1 MLEHLLN
8 DSRTR
13 PLPGDEQ
20 LRLMREYRRT
30 NDPRI
35 ERKLVETN
43 LRLVAKIVRHLDRTH
58 GRSFEDL
65 LQEGCLGL
73 VEAIRRFDPERGAAL
88 STYAGFW
95 IRAYVRKFQMDNVRI
110 VRSVRTR
117 AERVAFFKGVVCAPE
132 VSLDAPVGADRT
144 GLVEFMPDP
153 APAPD
158 ARVEAAELT
167 YKARQAAETL
177 AGHLSR
183 RDLTILKSRVLSDE
197 PTSMQAVAQRTALSR
212 ERVRQIE
219 LRLMMAIRHEME
231 GPLAKAA

>member
-1 MLEHLLN
+1 MLEQLLN
-8 DSRTR
+8 DARTR
-13 PLPGDEQ
+13 PLPANEQ

-30 NDPRI
+30 NDRRI
-35 ERKLVETN
+35 ERQLVETN

-117 AERVAFFKGVVCAPE
+117 AERVAFFKGVVCPAE
-132 VSLDAPVGADRT
+132 VSLDAPVSPNRT
-144 GLVEFMPDP
+144 SLVEFMPDP
-153 APAPD
+153 APEPD
-158 ARVEAAELT
+158 ARVEAAELA
-167 YKARQAAETL
+167 YKARQAAVNL
-177 AGHLSR
+177 AGRLSR
-183 RDLTILKSRVLSDE
+183 RDLTILKNRVLSDE
-197 PTSMQAVAQRTALSR
+197 PAPMKAVAQRMALSR

-219 LRLMMAIRHEME
+219 MGLMTAIRHELE
-231 GPLAKAA
+231 TPAARAA